1 MGDNYFVWSFCS
13 RHPIVGGL
21 STVGW
26 NAARSGPEGTHMMK
40 LQPPKREGTVG
51 HLDIINPF
59 NILEKDSSIFSETL
73 ILVPEVAQPLC
84 YTFSSFSWTFHL
96 TIQRAIPT
104 RLKLVLNGLNHDG
117 GLEVAASGPPLLP
130 NGRMWCKCSRLFKNP
145 KFRRDHLA
153 NKKE

>member
-1 MGDNYFVWSFCS
+1 
-13 RHPIVGGL
+13 
-21 STVGW
+21 
-26 NAARSGPEGTHMMK
+26 MMK

-130 NGRMWCKCSRLFKNP
+130 NGRM
-145 KFRRDHLA
+145 
-153 NKKE
+153 

>member
-1 MGDNYFVWSFCS
+1 
-13 RHPIVGGL
+13 
-21 STVGW
+21 
-26 NAARSGPEGTHMMK
+26 MMK
-40 LQPPKREGTVG
+40 QQPPKREGTVG

-73 ILVPEVAQPLC
+73 ILVPVVADPLC

-96 TIQRAIPT
+96 TIQRASPT

-130 NGRMWCKCSRLFKNP
+130 NGRM
-145 KFRRDHLA
+145 
-153 NKKE
+153 